1 MSGNLGGQLRTLPF
15 TGFTA
20 LPFIIVGLVLTIGG
34 AILRKVGARK
44 TQGASWSGDTTAG
57 VTGPPA

>member
-20 LPFIIVGLVLTIGG
+20 LPFVIIGLVLTLTG
-34 AILRKVGARK
+34 ALLRKFGARK
-44 TQGASWSGDTTAG
+44 AEAASWSGDSPAA
-57 VTGPPA
+57 VTSPPA